1 MMKPRFG
8 SSGMKNQNSQ
18 QADSQFEQTLVN
30 IFNKTHGDMKF
41 DEDELSEDEHGKI
54 ENAGSPTK
62 NRQNSFILDNDSKNE
77 LM

>member
-1 MMKPRFG
+1 M
-8 SSGMKNQNSQ
+8 
-18 QADSQFEQTLVN
+18 N

-77 LM
+77 VM